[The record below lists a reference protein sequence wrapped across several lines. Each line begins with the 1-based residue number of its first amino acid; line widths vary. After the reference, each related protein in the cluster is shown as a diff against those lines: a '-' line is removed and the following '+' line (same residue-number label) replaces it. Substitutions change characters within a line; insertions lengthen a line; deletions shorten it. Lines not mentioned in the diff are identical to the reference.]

1 MAIVRGVRVMTLGQR
16 IKEHRLNLGETMEE
30 FGKRFNAKSG
40 VVSNW
45 ENNKQ
50 KPNNK
55 RLKVIADDM
64 NITVTDLLN
73 GSDKT

>member
-1 MAIVRGVRVMTLGQR
+1 MTLGER
-16 IKEHRLNLGETMEE
+16 IKRHRQNSGETMEE
-30 FGKRFNAKSG
+30 FGQRFNAKSG

-55 RLKVIADDM
+55 RLKILADDM
-64 NITVTDLLN
+64 GITVTELL
-73 GSDKT
+73 GSENNDGKSNY

>member
-1 MAIVRGVRVMTLGQR
+1 MSLGQR
-16 IKEHRLNLGETMEE
+16 IKEHRKNLGETMEE
-30 FGKRFNAKSG
+30 FGQRFNAKSG

>member
-1 MAIVRGVRVMTLGQR
+1 MTLGQR
-16 IKEHRLNLGETMEE
+16 IREYRLNSGETMEE
-30 FGKRFNAKSG
+30 FGQRFNAKSG

-55 RLKVIADDM
+55 RLKLIADDM
-64 NITVTDLLN
+64 NITVTELLN
-73 GSDKT
+73 GNDKT

>member
-1 MAIVRGVRVMTLGQR
+1 MTLGQK
-16 IKEHRLNLGETMEE
+16 IKNHRKNLGESMAE
-30 FGKRFNAKSG
+30 FGQRFNAKSG

-55 RLKVIADDM
+55 RLKSIADEM
-64 NITVTDLLN
+64 GLTVTELLN
-73 GSDKT
+73 GSDET

>member
-1 MAIVRGVRVMTLGQR
+1 MTLGQK
-16 IKEHRLNLGETMEE
+16 IKDHRVNLGETMEE
-30 FGKRFNAKSG
+30 FGQRFNAKSG

-55 RLKVIADDM
+55 RLKLIADEM
-64 NITVTDLLN
+64 NITVTELLN

>member
-1 MAIVRGVRVMTLGQR
+1 
-16 IKEHRLNLGETMEE
+16 MEE
-30 FGKRFNAKSG
+30 FGQRFNAKSG

-55 RLKVIADDM
+55 RLKILADDM
-64 NITVTDLLN
+64 GITVTELL
-73 GSDKT
+73 GSENNDGKSNY

>member
-1 MAIVRGVRVMTLGQR
+1 MTLGQK
-16 IKEHRLNLGETMEE
+16 IKEHRINLGETMAE
-30 FGKRFNAKSG
+30 FGQRFNAKSG

-55 RLKVIADDM
+55 RLKILANNM
-64 NITVTDLLN
+64 GITVTELL
-73 GSDKT
+73 GSVNNDGKNNY

>member
-1 MAIVRGVRVMTLGQR
+1 VIGMSLGQR
-16 IKEHRLNLGETMEE
+16 IKEHRKNLGETMEE
-30 FGKRFNAKSG
+30 FGQRFNAKSG

>member
-1 MAIVRGVRVMTLGQR
+1 MTLGQK

-55 RLKVIADDM
+55 RLKILADDM
-64 NITVTDLLN
+64 GITVTELLN
-73 GSDKT
+73 GSEKT

>member
-1 MAIVRGVRVMTLGQR
+1 MTLGQK
-16 IKEHRLNLGETMEE
+16 IKDHRLNLGETMAE
-30 FGKRFNAKSG
+30 FGQRLNAKSG

-55 RLKVIADDM
+55 RLKVIADEM
-64 NITVTDLLN
+64 GITVTELLK
-73 GSDKT
+73 GVK

>member
-1 MAIVRGVRVMTLGQR
+1 MAIVRGVIGMSLGQR
-16 IKEHRLNLGETMEE
+16 IKEHRKNLGETMEE
-30 FGKRFNAKSG
+30 FGQRFNAKSG

>member
-1 MAIVRGVRVMTLGQR
+1 MTLGQR
-16 IKEHRLNLGETMEE
+16 IKKHRLNLGETMEE
-30 FGKRFNAKSG
+30 FGERFNAKSG

-55 RLKVIADDM
+55 RLKILADDM
-64 NITVTDLLN
+64 DITVTELL
-73 GSDKT
+73 GSDDK